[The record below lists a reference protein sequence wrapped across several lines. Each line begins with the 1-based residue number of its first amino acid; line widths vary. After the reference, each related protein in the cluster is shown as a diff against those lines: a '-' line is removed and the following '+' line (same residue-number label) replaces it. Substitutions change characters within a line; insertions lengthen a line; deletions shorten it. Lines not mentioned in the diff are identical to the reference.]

1 MPEKVSP
8 FLLFGIKYCDRFGKF
23 TVDEITGKKI
33 YDPADLWEGMLLKR
47 EYDLKNRG
55 NNTCEV

>member
-8 FLLFGIKYCDRFGKF
+8 YLKFGIAYCNHKKLF
-23 TVDEITGKKI
+23 TIDATGKKI

-55 NNTCEV
+55 NNICEV